1 MQSLDDSKRSDAIER
16 VRCNRNGL
24 ESKEKRYEIRK
35 VGKKE
40 REVRY
45 GCRMVLASVAQG
57 DDTMRDL
64 GQNEILESSVGS
76 EYARK
81 AV

>member
-40 REVRY
+40 REDDTVV
-45 GCRMVLASVAQG
+45 RMVLASVAQG
-57 DDTMRDL
+57 YDTMRDL
-64 GQNEILESSVGS
+64 ENEILESSVGS

>member
-40 REVRY
+40 REDDTVV
-45 GCRMVLASVAQG
+45 RMVLASVAQG
-57 DDTMRDL
+57 YDTMRDL
-64 GQNEILESSVGS
+64 GNEILESSVGS